1 MLATARLMMAARTGF
16 TGVIIVRRLR
26 RGVFGPSLILVSHF
40 LIQEARAALG
50 AGKTPRFRRL
60 YIRNHARVRAH
71 FPALEPVNN
80 PLISLHD
87 FSVCG
92 NEMSGLLV
100 YNHTCSGNKSFKP
113 GLSNA

>member
-1 MLATARLMMAARTGF
+1 MA
-16 TGVIIVRRLR
+16 
-26 RGVFGPSLILVSHF
+26 
-40 LIQEARAALG
+40 
-50 AGKTPRFRRL
+50 
-60 YIRNHARVRAH
+60 N
-71 FPALEPVNN
+71 FPARQPVNK

-92 NEMSGLLV
+92 NEMFGLLV